1 MRRTALPAAVLPAA
15 FLLALESVTAVPVE
29 PSTARVSVSG
39 ADTNSCARAARC
51 TVTSRAVEES
61 GVAHARSSI
70 TRRSSTAASESA
82 FGHAG
87 HRLSVEVPAGSRR
100 ARATFVWRVSSA
112 QASVLARTGRAF
124 GQVGLATW
132 APWCQEGCAADED
145 RVTVLT
151 VDSAG
156 PRASRRSRGSVEVRL
171 VATVSGRLP
180 VALTWQSYAFAVVG
194 GEAADDQGFAGRGRA
209 SITATLVNA
218 DVDFS

>member
-1 MRRTALPAAVLPAA
+1 MRRSALPAAVLPAA
-15 FLLALESVTAVPVE
+15 FLLALESVAVVPVE

-51 TVTSRAVEES
+51 AVTSRAVEES

-70 TRRSSTAASESA
+70 TRSSGSAARESA

-87 HRLSVEVPAGSRR
+87 HRLSAEVPPGSRQ

-112 QASVLARTGRAF
+112 QASVLARTGRGF

-132 APWCQEGCAADED
+132 APWCQEGCTADED
-145 RVTVLT
+145 RVSVLAVSST
-151 VDSAG
+151 G
-156 PRASRRSRGSVEVRL
+156 PWALRRSRGPAEVRL
-171 VATVSGRLP
+171 TATVTGRLP

-194 GEAADDQGFAGRGRA
+194 GEVAHHEGYAGSGRA
-209 SITATLVNA
+209 SITATLVDA
-218 DVDFS
+218 YVDFS

>member
-15 FLLALESVTAVPVE
+15 FLLALESVTVVPVE

-51 TVTSRAVEES
+51 AVTSRAVEES

-70 TRRSSTAASESA
+70 ARRSSTGARESA

-100 ARATFVWRVSSA
+100 ARATFVWHVSSA
-112 QASVLARTGRAF
+112 QASVLARAGHGF

-132 APWCQEGCAADED
+132 APWCQEGCTADED
-145 RVTVLT
+145 RVTVLA

-156 PRASRRSRGSVEVRL
+156 PRASRRSRGPVEVRL

-194 GEAADDQGFAGRGRA
+194 GEAAHGQGYAGSGRA
-209 SITATLVNA
+209 SVTATLVDA
-218 DVDFS
+218 EVVFS

>member
-29 PSTARVSVSG
+29 PSTERVSVSG
-39 ADTNSCARAARC
+39 SDTNSCARGARC
-51 TVTSRAVEES
+51 AVTSRAVEES

-70 TRRSSTAASESA
+70 ARASTTAARESA

-87 HRLSVEVPAGSRR
+87 HRLSVKVPPGART

-112 QASVLARTGRAF
+112 QASVLARTGHAF

-132 APWCQEGCAADED
+132 APWCQDSCTAAED
-145 RVTVLT
+145 RVTVLSVSST
-151 VDSAG
+151 G
-156 PRASRRSRGSVEVRL
+156 PQTSRRTRSAVEVRL
-171 VATVSGRLP
+171 VATVTGPLP

-194 GEAADDQGFAGRGRA
+194 GEADGARGYAGSGRA
-209 SITATLVNA
+209 SVTATLVDA
-218 DVDFS
+218 DVEFT